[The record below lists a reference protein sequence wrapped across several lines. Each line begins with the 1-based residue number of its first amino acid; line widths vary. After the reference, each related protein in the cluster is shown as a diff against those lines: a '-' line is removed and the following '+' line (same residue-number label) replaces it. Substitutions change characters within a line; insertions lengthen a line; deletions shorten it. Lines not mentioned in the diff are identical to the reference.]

1 MRNKL
6 QKKSDRPERR
16 SMTVHGCYYDNA
28 SFLSDD
34 EEQKQ
39 QLMKQQQ
46 LKQSLQQQAEM
57 LLLQSTPAE
66 KPTLLALS
74 RTSSFRFSPSSRRQF
89 NIQADSRNAA
99 DEMHSPSSDCSSTS
113 AAAAMDEL
121 LARQIDQ
128 QRLSQPPLSRNPS
141 VRYSRRFPPP
151 QPAVKTVGVPASS
164 STSKSAV
171 RSSSEM
177 QVTKVQVHQ
186 SSAHAPQLAVAKLPE
201 TAEID

>member
-46 LKQSLQQQAEM
+46 LKQSLQQQEM

-74 RTSSFRFSPSSRRQF
+74 RTSSFRLSPSSRRQF
-89 NIQADSRNAA
+89 NIQAHSRSAA

-141 VRYSRRFPPP
+141 VRYSRRFSPP
-151 QPAVKTVGVPASS
+151 QPAVKTVGAPASS

-177 QVTKVQVHQ
+177 VTKVQVHQ
-186 SSAHAPQLAVAKLPE
+186 SSAHAPQQLAVAKLPE